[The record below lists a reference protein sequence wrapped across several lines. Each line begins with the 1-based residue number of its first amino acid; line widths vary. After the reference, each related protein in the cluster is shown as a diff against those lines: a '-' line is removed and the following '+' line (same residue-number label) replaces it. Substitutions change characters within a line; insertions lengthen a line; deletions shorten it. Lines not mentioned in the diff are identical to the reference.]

1 MEKLRVVFLALFVQ
15 VGQLARYAKPCFL
28 PSFGFFPWLF
38 TVRPLAGLTSR
49 CGSTKTGKRKH
60 RGNERESGSWKEV
73 GVSRVRAG
81 LRQRMDPSSFGDSR
95 RESRR
100 LLGSGNRSMR
110 SIGSRIFAMAGIPRG
125 KGGGNVCWNFD
136 RTYSIG
142 IPWGR
147 CDLVDNFSIQS
158 DRFGSLLERSHCL
171 SNSSRMVMPRTSR
184 APVGRSWYGRAGLDS
199 AS

>member
-15 VGQLARYAKPCFL
+15 VGQLARDAKPSFL

-49 CGSTKTGKRKH
+49 CGSTKTGKREH
-60 RGNERESGSWKEV
+60 RGNQRESGSRKEV

-81 LRQRMDPSSFGDSR
+81 LHQRMDPGSFGDSR
-95 RESRR
+95 RESQR

-110 SIGSRIFAMAGIPRG
+110 RIRSRIFAMAGISRG
-125 KGGGNVCWNFD
+125 KRGGNICWNFD
-136 RTYSIG
+136 RTYTVG

-147 CDLVDNFSIQS
+147 CDLVDSLSIQS
-158 DRFGSLLERSHCL
+158 DRLGSLPERSHFL
-171 SNSSRMVMPRTSR
+171 PNSSRMVMPPTNRT
-184 APVGRSWYGRAGLDS
+184 PVGRSWYGRAGLDS